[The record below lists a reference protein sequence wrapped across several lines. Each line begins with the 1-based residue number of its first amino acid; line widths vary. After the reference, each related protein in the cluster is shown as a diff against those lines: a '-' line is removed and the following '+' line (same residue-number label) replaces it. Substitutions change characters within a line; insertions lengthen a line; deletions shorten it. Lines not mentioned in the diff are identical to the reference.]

1 MTGPGSSPHIFQ
13 GFFFV
18 ERKKLKIVRRYDQGE
33 IRSAIRTEE
42 GFLKVDAVVT
52 RTGVF
57 TYRNADGS
65 LRRELR
71 HPDDVFRLDSLRT
84 LKMLPITNEHPDSV
98 FVTSEN
104 AKELSVGYTGED
116 VRPDGAFIISP
127 LKVTDSAAINAVE
140 NGKQG
145 LSLGYELVL
154 VAEDGEYKGERYDFR
169 QTKIRYNHLAIV
181 ANPRAGDEARIHL
194 DENDA
199 VQEIGEKKKNTDNQR
214 SRTMVKI
221 NLDGL
226 EYEAA
231 PEVAKAFEKAKK
243 NLDEANGNVKSL
255 TEANTKLQANLD
267 AAKEELKKLKNVD
280 SAAEIQKGVKE
291 RLELV
296 SKASKHLD
304 EDTQK
309 KLDGMSDQ
317 EIKLSVIK
325 AHYPE
330 ANLDGKDSVYIDA
343 RFDGAIELSTEKN
356 PDPMAQQRKDAANA
370 DKNQNDE
377 LNQDKARERMQKR
390 NLDAWN
396 PEKK

>member
-1 MTGPGSSPHIFQ
+1 MTA
-13 GFFFV
+13 
-18 ERKKLKIVRRYDQGE
+18 VRRYDQGE
-33 IRSAIRTEE
+33 IRSTVETEE
-42 GFLKVDAVVT
+42 GFLKVDCVVT

-65 LRRELR
+65 LIRELR

-84 LKMLPITNEHPDSV
+84 LKMLPITNDHPQSV
-98 FVTSEN
+98 FVTAEN

-116 VRPDGAFIISP
+116 VRPDGEFIITP
-127 LKVTDSAAINAVE
+127 LKVTDSQAVNAVK

-199 VQEIGEKKKNTDNQR
+199 VQEIGKKKKNTDSTTKR
-214 SRTMVKI
+214 SHPMIKM

-231 PEVAKAFEKAKK
+231 PEVAKAFEKTSK
-243 NLDEANGNVKSL
+243 NLDEAVSQVNSL
-255 TEANTKLQANLD
+255 TEENTKLQANLD
-267 AAKEELKKLKNVD
+267 AANEELKKLKNVD
-280 SAAEIQKGVKE
+280 SAAEIQKAVKA

-304 EDTQK
+304 EETVK
-309 KLDGMSDQ
+309 NIDGMSDKD
-317 EIKLSVIK
+317 IKIAVIK

-330 ANLDGKDSVYIDA
+330 ANMDGKDDVYVDA
-343 RFDGAIELSTEKN
+343 RFDGAVELQVEKK
-356 PDPMAQQRKDAANA
+356 DPMAQQRKDASDAS
-370 DKNQNDE
+370 KNNDE
-377 LNQDKARERMQKR
+377 MNQDKARERMQQR
-390 NLDAWN
+390 NLDAWKS
-396 PEKK
+396 EQK